1 MCISSRHNVW
11 FHLGCRVMVTQE
23 HTHTHF
29 QFKLFKSGSPLSP
42 DAGQQEGTEMLP
54 APVESSEEEHTENR
68 FQLHHGC
75 FTNQPYLKI
84 ALFFFFFS
92 LPFCSCKW
100 FTVCACTFDLLIT
113 ASDLTVKFMKMNF
126 MLRIFIPWNE
136 RQG

>member
-11 FHLGCRVMVTQE
+11 FHPWCRVVVTRE
-23 HTHTHF
+23 HIHTHF
-29 QFKLFKSGSPLSP
+29 QFKLFKSRSPLSP
-42 DAGQQEGTEMLP
+42 DAGQQEGTEMLA
-54 APVESSEEEHTENR
+54 APVKSSEEKHTEDR

-84 ALFFFFFS
+84 TLFFFC

-126 MLRIFIPWNE
+126 MLRMFILWNK